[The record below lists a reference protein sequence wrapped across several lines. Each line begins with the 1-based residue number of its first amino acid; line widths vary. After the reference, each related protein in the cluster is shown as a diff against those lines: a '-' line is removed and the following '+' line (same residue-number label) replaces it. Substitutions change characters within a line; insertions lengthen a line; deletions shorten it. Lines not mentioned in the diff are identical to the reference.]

1 LFRLI
6 EPRSIYFHAAIISL
20 FRPLVVHQQHGMAL
34 GLSTADANPA
44 ETISRASVTQL
55 KRLMVS
61 YQSRAPTELSTVHW
75 HTASLYVANAMIRGH
90 GEYKGRRSYFSRCL
104 EGYKMLYPRYAVT
117 VPIFKSLLSMA
128 VTHGVISSQ
137 EAYDALGQLLARKGG
152 QQSAVAEPTKCC
164 FMIDLDL
171 ALTDMGAAHID
182 SLAQRFDDMVMFENF
197 THGRADEDG
206 GVSVALP

>member
-1 LFRLI
+1 MHI
-6 EPRSIYFHAAIISL
+6 RSIYFHAAIISL
-20 FRPLVVHQQHGMAL
+20 FRPLLVHQQHVRTL
-34 GLSTADANPA
+34 GLSAADANPA
-44 ETISRASVTQL
+44 EAISRASVSQL
-55 KRLMVS
+55 KRLMVT
-61 YQSRAPTELSTVHW
+61 YQARTPAEVSTVHW
-75 HTASLYVANAMIRGH
+75 HTACLYVANAMIRGH

-128 VTHGVISSQ
+128 VSHGVITSQ
-137 EAYDALGQLLARKGG
+137 EAYDAVGQLLAKSNRGSG
-152 QQSAVAEPTKCC
+152 QQSSAVEPAEGC

-171 ALTDMGAAHID
+171 ALTDMVAANVD
-182 SLAQRFDDMVMFENF
+182 SLSQRFDDMVMFENF